1 VAVAE
6 PTLTEREALTLVE
19 VMAVTVLLTSV
30 QLSAVEAVAQVV
42 VKMVDNH
49 LETIV
54 QAVLAALA
62 VEAVEAVPI
71 LETQL
76 QVLMVLVAVEAVAV
90 GKTLTA
96 HQQEAA
102 EVMVE

>member
-1 VAVAE
+1 
-6 PTLTEREALTLVE
+6 
-19 VMAVTVLLTSV
+19 
-30 QLSAVEAVAQVV
+30 VEAVAQVV
-42 VKMVDNH
+42 VKMVDNQ
-49 LETIV
+49 LVISV
-54 QAVLAALA
+54 QEVLAALVA
-62 VEAVEAVPI
+62 VVAVVVPI